1 MTRKDLAGVSDLS
14 TLSAQDID
22 SISEAMGKRLV
33 EERIKTNQIRNLY
46 SAVQSIRA
54 SYEAATLTQ
63 GGPTAVLPEKVSRRL
78 VFLKPKLA
86 YAKGRQP
93 KLEPLRS
100 LLANAV
106 DGVVGNCAKPH
117 LALENFFAMVE
128 FIVAYHKFHGGQDK

>member
-1 MTRKDLAGVSDLS
+1 MAKKDLEGVKDLS

-54 SYEAATLTQ
+54 SYEAVTLAQSGVTQ
-63 GGPTAVLPEKVSRRL
+63 ALPEKISRRL
-78 VFLKPKLA
+78 IFLKPKLA

-100 LLANAV
+100 LLASAI
-106 DGVVGNCAKPH
+106 DGVVGASAEPH